1 MSITQDQLNSVNVA
15 FRNFLRRKFL
25 HTTISAVARESG
37 VSRPVL
43 SNLHCEKSQI
53 TGTQLDTLLRLVP
66 ELLPVMMQV
75 LNSKDVTQITESKE
89 ITKEEKIA
97 IIKNLLDS
105 L

>member
-1 MSITQDQLNSVNVA
+1 
-15 FRNFLRRKFL
+15 
-25 HTTISAVARESG
+25 
-37 VSRPVL
+37 
-43 SNLHCEKSQI
+43 
-53 TGTQLDTLLRLVP
+53 
-66 ELLPVMMQV
+66 MMQV